1 MLVGF
6 GIGSASLQ
14 LSHKLWLDENIVP
27 LLFDGGRAAL
37 AGYASRTGAAAYNL
51 QLSAQRSKRV
61 AAYLREKTY
70 NRAHLSMF
78 ELTVDPAHGESAAA
92 AAGQRDGTEDRNYR
106 AVHVKAWRKPVP
118 PPPPKPKAPAPQRKV
133 VSSRRWYKV
142 NYNMPN
148 EPGGQA
154 ADLGSALH
162 DALRPD
168 QGSKKYTS
176 VPSDYA
182 INSVWD
188 EFTIDWE
195 MMAGGSST
203 TYIREI
209 DYIWGPKADKVLF
222 VHRSRQL
229 QHGKR
234 WSTDNKYYYDRS
246 EIWKHTIAPDSTQ
259 PGI

>member
-1 MLVGF
+1 M
-6 GIGSASLQ
+6 
-14 LSHKLWLDENIVP
+14 
-27 LLFDGGRAAL
+27 
-37 AGYASRTGAAAYNL
+37 AYNL

-61 AAYLREKTY
+61 AAYLREKNY

-118 PPPPKPKAPAPQRKV
+118 PPPPQPKAPAPQRQV
-133 VSSRRWYKV
+133 VSSRRWVKIS
-142 NYNMPN
+142 YNMPN

-154 ADLGSALH
+154 ADLGE
-162 DALRPD
+162 ALREGLMPD
-168 QGSKKYTS
+168 QGSKRHIS
-176 VPSDYA
+176 VPSEYT

-188 EFTIDWE
+188 EYTIDWE

-203 TYIREI
+203 TYTREI
-209 DYIWGPKADKVLF
+209 DYVWGPKTDKVLF
-222 VHRSRQL
+222 VKRSRQL

-234 WSTDNKYYYDRS
+234 WSIDKQHRYDRS

-259 PGI
+259 AAI